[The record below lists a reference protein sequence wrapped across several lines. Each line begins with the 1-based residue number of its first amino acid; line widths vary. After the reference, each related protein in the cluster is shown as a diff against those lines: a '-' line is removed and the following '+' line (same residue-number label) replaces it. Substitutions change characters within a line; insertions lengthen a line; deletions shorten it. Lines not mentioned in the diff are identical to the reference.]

1 MIQVAQFVWNAI
13 VDYIKSLLLYYF
25 MSITFQYNT
34 EHSNWLLGHLLP
46 NVKSLLDVLRS
57 ASDLQRYLLV
67 GFL

>member
-1 MIQVAQFVWNAI
+1 
-13 VDYIKSLLLYYF
+13 

-34 EHSNWLLGHLLP
+34 EHSNWLLGHLLL